1 MPFSSAAYLQSPPDT
16 VGPDWP
22 PSQGG
27 SASWPPQWD
36 APPPELH
43 PDHPSAPVPRV
54 RVPGTPPRR
63 PDPGNFA
70 TPDNASAY
78 YSGGSPYPPARDYST
93 GHGYGYPPPR
103 DNGISHAN
111 LPAPAGDSG
120 PGYAPAQGYDSGRDD
135 GPAPRIQSHPGYS
148 AASGY
153 GQSQGYPQASGPR
166 GGPGR
171 RLYAVPDSH
180 AAGPRDISLAGGQM
194 VPFGGRA
201 AALAEPAW
209 PDDPQDSGSLA
220 LAEQLLSNADSQ
232 AATITQDAWS
242 QAIAIREAAEQDA
255 AAIRQQA
262 TAVRE
267 AAEHEAA
274 EMRAAVLSM
283 SEQLGRLAAYVTDNF
298 AIPRDTP
305 TALLAGAPAALVA
318 APPVASPPVPAG
330 PAARPARPAARPARP
345 ATRPVAKPGKSTA
358 QPATGTRGRQARTA
372 RKMAAVLA
380 VAVMVGLVSGG
391 TELALHG
398 GRFFIFRANG
408 AGATETGP
416 TENQGPGQPDAPGAQ
431 HAHPAPAGKH
441 HAPQAKNK

>member
-1 MPFSSAAYLQSPPDT
+1 MPVSSAAYLQSPSDAVGLRSDDMRDT
-16 VGPDWP
+16 GD
-22 PSQGG
+22 GG
-27 SASWPPQWD
+27 AAPWPPQWD

-54 RVPGTPPRR
+54 RVSGTPPRR

-70 TPDNASAY
+70 TPDNAPEHY
-78 YSGGSPYPPARDYST
+78 PGGSPYPPARNYST
-93 GHGYGYPPPR
+93 GHGYPPPR
-103 DNGISHAN
+103 DNGIGYAN
-111 LPAPAGDSG
+111 LPAPPGDPG

-135 GPAPRIQSHPGYS
+135 GPAPRIQPHPGYP

-153 GQSQGYPQASGPR
+153 GQSQGYPQVSGPR
-166 GGPGR
+166 DGPGR
-171 RLYAVPDSH
+171 RLYAVPDSY
-180 AAGPRDISLAGGQM
+180 AAGPSYTSLAGGQM

-201 AALAEPAW
+201 ATLAEPAW

-232 AATITQDAWS
+232 AATITQDAWG
-242 QAIAIREAAEQDA
+242 QATAIRAAAEQDA

-262 TAVRE
+262 TAIRE
-267 AAEHEAA
+267 AAEQEAA

-305 TALLAGAPAALVA
+305 TALRTGAPAALVA

-330 PAARPARPAARPARP
+330 PAARPAPP

-391 TELALHG
+391 SELALHG

-441 HAPQAKNK
+441 HAPQARQNK